1 MKKVVLFLVMVV
13 AVTAVK
19 AGLVAE
25 VDSNANVMRIE
36 VLPTTDLAKVPVRIS
51 MANVLPITCVQCFI
65 TTPDSTDIF
74 FYLDDEGAVKD
85 STKIRHHRSVAYTP
99 SNRWAHTHQPMLSWN
114 TASCRNT
121 MMVLIASPKN
131 DNFAGNDGPLI
142 TVYMNVT
149 TLPDGEYIIK
159 MVGANM
165 AWTDNR
171 DIKAFYS
178 PDSEVKF
185 VLKEGKMAIDN

>member
-1 MKKVVLFLVMVV
+1 MKRVFLFLMIAAAATV
-13 AVTAVK
+13 VK
-19 AGLVAE
+19 AEFVAE

-36 VLPTTDLAKVPVRIS
+36 VLPATDLTKVPVRVS
-51 MANVLPITCVQCFI
+51 MTNVLPITCVQCFI

-74 FYLDDEGAVKD
+74 FYLDDEEAAKD
-85 STKIRHHRSVAYTP
+85 SIKISHRRAVAYTP
-99 SNRWAHTHQPMLSWN
+99 TERWAHTHQPMLSWN

-121 MMVLIASPKN
+121 MMILIASPQN
-131 DNFAGNDGPLI
+131 DNFVGNDGSLI

-149 TLPDGEYIIK
+149 TLPDGEYTIK

-171 DIKAFYS
+171 NIKAFYS
-178 PDSEVKF
+178 PDSEAKF
-185 VLKEGKMAIDN
+185 AIKEGSLTIDN